1 MYEKAAQIYEQ
12 KVLAAHLNTTTAA
25 PEGLR
30 AAPTT
35 GAILKALV
43 ERCPRRA
50 QDTERVR
57 VDLSQDTLA
66 TVSTGSG
73 AGPSR
78 FVDYGRRLA
87 EVQAVIRLQ
96 DLENDVAQAVAGRTN
111 GFKIVT
117 LLLKR
122 AAKALE
128 IPIKTTA
135 VRTTAM
141 LRAEV
146 VQAMKRQKLEHVT
159 IGEPA

>member
-1 MYEKAAQIYEQ
+1 M
-12 KVLAAHLNTTTAA
+12 
-25 PEGLR
+25 
-30 AAPTT
+30 
-35 GAILKALV
+35 
-43 ERCPRRA
+43 
-50 QDTERVR
+50 
-57 VDLSQDTLA
+57 DLSQDTLA

-78 FVDYGRRLA
+78 FADYGRRLA

-96 DLENDVAQAVAGRTN
+96 DLEIDVAQALAGRRKN
-111 GFKIVT
+111 GFTIVT

-146 VQAMKRQKLEHVT
+146 VQAMKRQKLEYVT
-159 IGEPA
+159 IGEPT